1 MANCVGSPWA
11 WRNRLS
17 AGTASC
23 RFTAP
28 PFLPLH
34 FGIMKIGRNATA
46 FLENAADKRRMR
58 TAWGSVHGKIKL
70 WIEMRLGKL
79 PLEVCF
85 LLRGRV
91 PVKSGDEVENSD
103 QIAAETGKPGRF

>member
-1 MANCVGSPWA
+1 MGQRSWYMHPGSLCLMANCAGSPWA

-58 TAWGSVHGKIKL
+58 TAWGSVHGICTQGL
-70 WIEMRLGKL
+70 Y
-79 PLEVCF
+79 V
-85 LLRGRV
+85 
-91 PVKSGDEVENSD
+91 
-103 QIAAETGKPGRF
+103 